1 MRLGMRCGEGPFEAA
16 PLLEVDDVERVSDL
30 EYLIAVNEP
39 SRCDTLQPNEAV
51 ATLWG
56 RGVSAGQPHPG
67 SIRRRGS
74 DAPVPAPCRRLLR
87 CPGAYPASFLA
98 IDAMCLP

>member
-1 MRLGMRCGEGPFEAA
+1 
-16 PLLEVDDVERVSDL
+16 LEVDDVERVSDL

-56 RGVSAGQPHPG
+56 RGVSAGQPTLAAFGGGDPM
-67 SIRRRGS
+67 RRFPPHAV
-74 DAPVPAPCRRLLR
+74 DC
-87 CPGAYPASFLA
+87 
-98 IDAMCLP
+98 